1 MFNVIII
8 VIIKSFKVRNVRL
21 HVISVSKKGILMPK
35 EPKVFKHVTLPLKG
49 T

>member
-21 HVISVSKKGILMPK
+21 HVISVSKRGIFLSNAQR
-35 EPKVFKHVTLPLKG
+35 TQSL
-49 T
+49 